1 MSDVKQDVCLFE
13 MQHPIQDQLLDSHA
27 AVLTQALKSPLAS
40 VYAQFIQQ
48 H

>member
-13 MQHPIQDQLLDSHA
+13 IIHPIQDLLLASHA
-27 AVLTQALKSPLAS
+27 TVLIEALKSPLAS